1 MSELIFRAVIQ
12 RVSHAEV
19 LISGQS
25 QGRIDQGLVILF
37 AVGIQTELS
46 YFSLEKFKP
55 TLEKMADKILNLRIF
70 QDDQDKMNLSVKD
83 VSGGIYLI
91 SQFTLFADCK
101 KGNRPSFIQSAKPDV
116 AKLLYDL
123 FLDILKTRSENLTV
137 FQGVFGADMKVHLCN
152 EGPVTI
158 LMDF

>member
-1 MSELIFRAVIQ
+1 MSDLIFRTVIQ
-12 RVSHAEV
+12 RASHAEV
-19 LISGQS
+19 VISGNS
-25 QGRIDQGLVILF
+25 QGKMEQGLVIMF
-37 AVGIQTELS
+37 AVGTQSEIVHFEIT
-46 YFSLEKFKP
+46 KFKP
-55 TLEKMADKILNLRIF
+55 ILEKMADKILNLRIF

-116 AKLLYDL
+116 AKPLYDL
-123 FLDILKTRSENLTV
+123 FLEILRTKAENLTV
-137 FQGVFGADMKVHLCN
+137 LQGIFGADMKVSLCN
-152 EGPVTI
+152 DGPVTI

>member
-12 RVSHAEV
+12 RVTHAEV

-37 AVGIQTELS
+37 AVGMQTESS
-46 YFSLEKFKP
+46 YFSVEKFKP
-55 TLEKMADKILNLRIF
+55 ALEKMADKILNLRIF

-123 FLDILKTRSENLTV
+123 FLDILKTKSENLTV
-137 FQGVFGADMKVHLCN
+137 FQGVFGADMKVQLCN
-152 EGPVTI
+152 DGPVTI

>member
-37 AVGIQTELS
+37 AVGMQTELS

-123 FLDILKTRSENLTV
+123 FLDILKTKSENLTV
-137 FQGVFGADMKVHLCN
+137 FQGIFGADMKVQLCN
-152 EGPVTI
+152 DGPVTI